1 MITVAQKV
9 EEIVLNSPYLR
20 EGMSENLINLSAL
33 ARKIK
38 PVIETSLYKKV
49 TEGAVLIALQ
59 RYSKTMKP
67 YSQVNPS
74 KYLANLSLRAGL
86 FELTVTNSV
95 LLSKKL
101 FEFSKYTQTRKGVI
115 LIITKEKYKTT
126 IISYD

>member
-101 FEFSKYTQTRKGVI
+101 FEFSKYTQTRKGVLFI
-115 LIITKEKYKTT
+115 FTQ
-126 IISYD
+126 